1 MFDAFVGGV
10 LGGLLASVLL
20 PAGLL
25 AVFYVRAA
33 ISEWR
38 LGRGPGPR

>member
-1 MFDAFVGGV
+1 MCDLIVGGV
-10 LGGLLASVLL
+10 LGGLIASVLF
-20 PAGLL
+20 PAAIL

-38 LGRGPGPR
+38 LGRGR

>member
-1 MFDAFVGGV
+1 MFEAVQSLVIGV
-10 LGGLLASVLL
+10 LGGLIASILL
-20 PAGLL
+20 PAGIL

-38 LGRGPGPR
+38 LGRGK